1 MYVGFNTVPLYMRSD
16 ESVMTQR
23 FQLIVA
29 LLMSM
34 FLGKTL
40 TVPLFTPVYEPV
52 PANLIIGVTLQKRG
66 EARPNGPL
74 DS

>member
-23 FQLIVA
+23 FQVIVA

-40 TVPLFTPVYEPV
+40 TLLSLSGPERNHEYFVVL
-52 PANLIIGVTLQKRG
+52 LQV
-66 EARPNGPL
+66 L
-74 DS
+74 